1 MPCGYCGAPKR
12 TVRQCSCVR
21 ARRYVAANLKGGAAK
36 HPNPPLM
43 PPPPPPSPRR
53 GHPMKPRRRSL
64 RRYVCLPQ
72 RKPRP
77 PPPPPR
83 RVVTNIR
90 GLPVEL
96 YQLRR
101 TLGDAVRDRNVRRL
115 RSDIVDRDGEHC
127 YYLRSRRPRTDV
139 DHAFECQAMGHSLTQ
154 CESWHRFYREEAFI
168 DGKVS
173 RHGALRKLC
182 DSVASVQNSLENL
195 HLLDDGLNRSKRHA
209 FSESLDALRAGGQ
222 DVDLPHLLTA
232 RCVKYADAH
241 LPPAISGERAAAN
254 LIRGLRAA
262 EDPLADGLRAFHAP
276 LLADAAAAVV
286 RTYEDLGVA

>member
-1 MPCGYCGAPKR
+1 MRLLRRAEPHGAPMF
-12 TVRQCSCVR
+12 CVR
-21 ARRYVAANLKGGAAK
+21 RAALRRRKLKRRAAK

-43 PPPPPPSPRR
+43 PPPPPRL
-53 GHPMKPRRRSL
+53 KPRRRSL
-64 RRYVCLPQ
+64 RLPAATQ
-72 RKPRP
+72 ATAATSHDQYK
-77 PPPPPR
+77 
-83 RVVTNIR
+83 
-90 GLPVEL
+90 GSLPVEL

-262 EDPLADGLRAFHAP
+262 EARSPTGSARSTR
-276 LLADAAAAVV
+276 
-286 RTYEDLGVA
+286 RTSTTPRRRSCGRTRTGV

>member
-1 MPCGYCGAPKR
+1 MRCGYCGAPNR
-12 TVRQCSCVR
+12 TVRQCNCVR

-43 PPPPPPSPRR
+43 PPPPPRL
-53 GHPMKPRRRSL
+53 KPRRRSL

-101 TLGDAVRDRNVRRL
+101 SLGDAVRDRNVRRL
-115 RSDIVDRDGEHC
+115 RSDIEDRDGGEHC
-127 YYLRSRRPRTDV
+127 YYLRARRPRTDV

-182 DSVASVQNSLENL
+182 DSVASVQNSRENL

-209 FSESLDALRAGGQ
+209 FSEALDALRAGGQ

-232 RCVKYADAH
+232 RCVSYADAH
-241 LPPAISGERAAAN
+241 LPPAISGERAASN
-254 LIRGLRAA
+254 LLQGLRQA
-262 EDPLADGLRAFHAP
+262 EDPLADGMRAFHAP
-276 LLADAAAAVV
+276 LLDDAAAAVV
-286 RTYEDLGVA
+286 RTYEDLGV

>member
-1 MPCGYCGAPKR
+1 MRCGYCGAPNR
-12 TVRQCSCVR
+12 TVRQCNCVR

-43 PPPPPPSPRR
+43 PPPPPRL
-53 GHPMKPRRRSL
+53 KPRRRSL

-83 RVVTNIR
+83 RVMTNIR

>member
-1 MPCGYCGAPKR
+1 MKCGYCGAPNR
-12 TVRQCSCVR
+12 TVRQCK
-21 ARRYVAANLKGGAAK
+21 AEPAL
-36 HPNPPLM
+36 
-43 PPPPPPSPRR
+43 
-53 GHPMKPRRRSL
+53 RRRKPKRRRCTSQPANAAAAAAEAAPPESAAL
-64 RRYVCLPQ
+64 RVPAATQ
-72 RKPRP
+72 ATAATTAAAPRHDQYKS
-77 PPPPPR
+77 
-83 RVVTNIR
+83 
-90 GLPVEL
+90 LPVEL

-209 FSESLDALRAGGQ
+209 FEALATRRICRMGG
-222 DVDLPHLLTA
+222 A
-232 RCVKYADAH
+232 
-241 LPPAISGERAAAN
+241 
-254 LIRGLRAA
+254 
-262 EDPLADGLRAFHAP
+262 
-276 LLADAAAAVV
+276 
-286 RTYEDLGVA
+286 

>member
-1 MPCGYCGAPKR
+1 MPCGYCGAPNR

-21 ARRYVAANLKGGAAK
+21 A
-36 HPNPPLM
+36 
-43 PPPPPPSPRR
+43 
-53 GHPMKPRRRSL
+53 

-77 PPPPPR
+77 PPPPPAR

-101 TLGDAVRDRNVRRL
+101 SLGDAVRDRNVRRL
-115 RSDIVDRDGEHC
+115 RSDIEDRDGGAHC
-127 YYLRSRRPRTDV
+127 YYLRARRPRTDV

-209 FSESLDALRAGGQ
+209 FSEALDAVRVGGC

-232 RCVKYADAH
+232 RCVKYADDN
-241 LPPAISGERAAAN
+241 LPPAISGERAASN
-254 LIRGLRAA
+254 LLRGLRAA